1 MRIMRIG
8 DSLALAFFLICLAG
22 TAQETITVTGTLT
35 RAMAIGGE
43 STGWSI
49 QLDSEI
55 SIGGKQVQSVEVEAQ
70 GKNLEALNDKHVR
83 ATGKVSHRQGVERG
97 DRIILAVSSIREIKA
112 KAASGGG
119 LNLANSEW
127 VLKDLA
133 GSEVMDSGRATL
145 AFAEGGKVSG
155 HGSCNRFFGT
165 AKIEGQTIHFG
176 PLGSTRMACAG
187 AVMDQETKYLNA
199 LQAAERFEWKDPELV
214 LYCKGYEKPLRFTR
228 AAKPQ

>member
-8 DSLALAFFLICLAG
+8 GVALAFFWVCLAG
-22 TAQETITVTGTLT
+22 SAQETITVTGTLT

-49 QLDSEI
+49 QLDSETTV
-55 SIGGKQVQSVEVEAQ
+55 GGKQVQSVEVEAQ
-70 GKNLEALNDKHVR
+70 GKNLAALNDTHVR
-83 ATGKVSHRQGVERG
+83 ATGKISHRQGVERG
-97 DRIILAVSSIREIKA
+97 DRIILAITSIREIA
-112 KAASGGG
+112 TKAASGVG

-133 GSEVMDSGRATL
+133 GGDVVDGGKATL
-145 AFAEGGKVSG
+145 AFAEAGKASG
-155 HGSCNRFFGT
+155 NGSCNRFFGT

-214 LYCKGYEKPLRFTR
+214 VYCKGYEKPLRFTR
-228 AAKPQ
+228 ASKPR